1 MCIANK
7 LTDSKTAGVVKG
19 ADESINDVDIEADIE
34 VFKSVTMARAYVRL
48 WLALSEVKGRDP
60 HSIVGTAAAVVIRRI
75 TTHIERDTDRIQR
88 MSDTSVRKGLQSN
101 KSRVFSPSS
110 ARHYMPPDGMNRVN
124 SPCSGPG
131 PGPKSFSPPFGVGS
145 GKNASYSNVFSVVGN
160 MSADGNGSN
169 PWDNGGPMLP
179 GGITGP
185 SPPPPG
191 DASRRWAPPPRPG
204 RPGGPGLDI
213 GGNGP
218 GSGASN
224 VFGVGSRSGGII
236 SASSLAG
243 ISDLQPPGISA
254 VPWESE
260 PDHIEQEEEA
270 LSYEQEPALMSSLYD
285 WSRYITLIIHY
296 EFSCHYALVTHV
308 GHKIASLFYHKL
320 YNQLNN
326 IPQKKL
332 LSTTG
337 NYFYLRPLDM
347 IRTATH

>member
-1 MCIANK
+1 M
-7 LTDSKTAGVVKG
+7 KG

-124 SPCSGPG
+124 SPLSGPG
-131 PGPKSFSPPFGVGS
+131 PNTFSPPFGVGA
-145 GKNASYSNVFSVVGN
+145 GKNASYNNVFSVIGN
-160 MSADGNGSN
+160 MSTDSNGSN

-179 GGITGP
+179 GGTAGP
-185 SPPPPG
+185 SPPTPG
-191 DASRRWAPPPRPG
+191 DAGRRWAPPPRPS
-204 RPGGPGLDI
+204 RPGGPSLDI
-213 GGNGP
+213 SNTPP
-218 GSGASN
+218 GSAPSN
-224 VFGVGSRSGGII
+224 VFGVGSRGAGII

-243 ISDLQPPGISA
+243 INDHPPPGITP
-254 VPWESE
+254 VPWEAE

-285 WSRYITLIIHY
+285 WSRYGFYLPMFSHITL
-296 EFSCHYALVTHV
+296 SLTHTCSITSKSL
-308 GHKIASLFYHKL
+308 KIVIA
-320 YNQLNN
+320 NER
-326 IPQKKL
+326 
-332 LSTTG
+332 
-337 NYFYLRPLDM
+337 YFFK
-347 IRTATH
+347 